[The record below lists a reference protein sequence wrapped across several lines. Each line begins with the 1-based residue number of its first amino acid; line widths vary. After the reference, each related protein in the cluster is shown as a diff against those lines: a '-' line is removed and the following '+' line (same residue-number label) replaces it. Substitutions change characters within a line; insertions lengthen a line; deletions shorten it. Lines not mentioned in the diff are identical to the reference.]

1 MKKAIVL
8 LLTGAMALSLAAC
21 GGQAR
26 TIPGTYKSA
35 GFIQTADYVLNED
48 DTYIHG
54 EEKGTYAAGD
64 GDVLSLTPQGS
75 EEAITLSPSGAYY
88 YDSRYAMTED
98 TEFGAAPPFENG
110 VSGQTFSI
118 DVSGVTATLA
128 LSEDGTFQFTVSSPA
143 PEYTIMDNTV
153 TYEGTYALDKEVL
166 TLTWNDMAF
175 PCLFVDD
182 ALYAVV
188 YEQEN
193 DENSDAIAQRQAA
206 VSEAEQA
213 AKDAAWWT
221 AAEDGRAAEIM
232 AAAQGTWTYTESGAY
247 GLTYQYQFVNDYVY
261 VTVSML
267 GYPAQNQGE
276 FTVCNDVLLVKYDG
290 GTQGSVAIPYV
301 YEDDGTLKLYPINAL
316 NDDAVKDPGME
327 FVTAE
332 QAASGPWAAKA
343 G

>member
-1 MKKAIVL
+1 MKKITAL
-8 LLTGAMALSLAAC
+8 LLACAMALSLAAC
-21 GGQAR
+21 GGQTR
-26 TIPGTYKSA
+26 TIPGTYKSV

-48 DTYIHG
+48 DTYTYG
-54 EEKGTYAAGD
+54 ETTGTYTTGD
-64 GDVLSLTPQGS
+64 GGSLTLTPDGGTAINFIACGEYYCASPDGILLDDPDNITGQAIDGS
-75 EEAITLSPSGAYY
+75 V
-88 YDSRYAMTED
+88 
-98 TEFGAAPPFENG
+98 NG
-110 VSGQTFSI
+110 VLL
-118 DVSGVTATLA
+118 TLT
-128 LSEDGTFQFTVSSPA
+128 LSEDGTFQCTASTPA
-143 PEYTIMDNTV
+143 PEYSVMNNTV
-153 TYEGTYALDKEVL
+153 TYEGTYTQDKEVL
-166 TLTWNDMAF
+166 TLTWNDMDF
-175 PCLFVDD
+175 PMLLIDGI
-182 ALYAVV
+182 LYAAV
-188 YEQEN
+188 YTQEN

-267 GYPAQNQGE
+267 GYPARNQGE
-276 FTVCNDVLLVKYDG
+276 FTVCNDVLLIKYDG
-290 GTQGSVAIPYV
+290 GTQGYVSIPYV

-316 NDDAVKDPGME
+316 DDDAVKDPGME

-332 QAASGPWAAKA
+332 QASSGPWATKA